1 MPLGRGGVP
10 LAAMAAVSHKLSRA
24 PPCCQ
29 VQHTPPPDRFSLSRD
44 LALNSAPGAQL
55 IDLQGLFCQ
64 TVGHFGRAVSGG
76 RGRAG
81 AVWESCPR
89 DLPAIVA
96 PGICPRSRGALRSW
110 PLDTAAGMAKEDN
123 ECNVVP
129 ERIDRPLSAAFDNG
143 EDSG

>member
-1 MPLGRGGVP
+1 MSAGRAWAGPPLPGRFGP
-10 LAAMAAVSHKLSRA
+10 L
-24 PPCCQ
+24 
-29 VQHTPPPDRFSLSRD
+29 
-44 LALNSAPGAQL
+44 
-55 IDLQGLFCQ
+55 
-64 TVGHFGRAVSGG
+64 RAVSGG

-81 AVWESCPR
+81 AVWESGPR

-143 EDSG
+143 EGSGVTLTLARAYVSVFPR